1 MTRAERRARR
11 RARGDA
17 RARVARAPG
26 RSIPSRRNRVRVFSS
41 DRFFSFRFRAGSAP
55 ASAAASASA
64 SRAASD
70 LTRPFRTPPDPRCA
84 VPAEAQE
91 GPGRRQGEGEG
102 RARVVALRG
111 PFLPRSARR
120 RLARRA
126 SAAPVGRRPRPAPA
140 AGRQEARQAFRGRPS
155 ETPRRVAGGVRSGGA
170 DGGVGAAAQAR
181 AATAG
186 VRLRRR
192 SGRVHHRR
200 PVHPTWA
207 GHSRRDAPRFTR
219 VTRGGARELDGA
231 PGSATPRAPGARKT
245 LAAPRSPR
253 RRAARRRRRPALAAR
268 PRRGRGALQRA
279 RRVRGGRC
287 GAADG
292 DRGER
297 FFERRERVGLRGGRP
312 RGVAARGRR
321 RESAREEEAS
331 KDFQR
336 RVFQRRSARRR
347 RRRCGPAAVAPRRR
361 RRGGDGGARRARRGG
376 GSGGAG
382 FARRPVRAAHP
393 FPPPRCAP

>member
-70 LTRPFRTPPDPRCA
+70 LTRPFRTTPDPRCA

-155 ETPRRVAGGVRSGGA
+155 ETRKGAGGVRSGGA

-181 AATAG
+181 AAAAG

-200 PVHPTWA
+200 PVHPAGT

-219 VTRGGARELDGA
+219 VTRGGGDDGA
-231 PGSATPRAPGARKT
+231 PGSATPRAPGARKN
-245 LAAPRSPR
+245 
-253 RRAARRRRRPALAAR
+253 
-268 PRRGRGALQRA
+268 
-279 RRVRGGRC
+279 
-287 GAADG
+287 
-292 DRGER
+292 
-297 FFERRERVGLRGGRP
+297 
-312 RGVAARGRR
+312 
-321 RESAREEEAS
+321 
-331 KDFQR
+331 
-336 RVFQRRSARRR
+336 
-347 RRRCGPAAVAPRRR
+347 
-361 RRGGDGGARRARRGG
+361 ARRA
-376 GSGGAG
+376 SG
-382 FARRPVRAAHP
+382 PRACLLYTSP
-393 FPPPRCAP
+393 SPRDATLSRMPSSA